1 MHGTKIGVVVLLKNE
16 NTELAKDI
24 CMHIAAM
31 KPIALNASDIS
42 QKDLNK
48 EREIFLA
55 QAKES
60 GKPEDIIQKMV
71 DGKIKKYI
79 SEVVGRD
86 ITLLGRAPENQ
97 STDNSLVEKEDSV
110 EEDLP
115 F

>member
-1 MHGTKIGVVVLLKNE
+1 
-16 NTELAKDI
+16 
-24 CMHIAAM
+24 MHIAAM

-79 SEVVGRD
+79 SEV
-86 ITLLGRAPENQ
+86 TLIDQ
-97 STDNSLVEKEDSV
+97 KFVKDNEVFYKFFFIIVLSV
-110 EEDLP
+110 D
-115 F
+115 FRIRSKY